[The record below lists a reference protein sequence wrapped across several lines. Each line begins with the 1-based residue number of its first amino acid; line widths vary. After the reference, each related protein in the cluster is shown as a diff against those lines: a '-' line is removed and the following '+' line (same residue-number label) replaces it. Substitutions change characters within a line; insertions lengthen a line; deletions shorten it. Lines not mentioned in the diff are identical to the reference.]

1 MLFIPSAHTMGLD
14 MMTLALSRF
23 STTPGSSS
31 SAWLK
36 LALASVLLIV
46 PAVSWASSDGAVEEP
61 VSPTS
66 PPSDDMADEP
76 AVDLATVL
84 NEALPD
90 DAYAGGVERCLSTHQ
105 YRNIEIVSDQYLLV
119 RGSRGRAWVNEL
131 PRRCRGMRRDSILVT
146 ESRVGR
152 ICQSDLFRAMDRVDF
167 SGPPIAHATCAFG
180 VFQPVAADQVD
191 LIREALV
198 AKSRTTTVK
207 ASSKGSK

>member
-1 MLFIPSAHTMGLD
+1 MLVFPTGHCMALD
-14 MMTLALSRF
+14 MAHSLFATTSRPLMVF
-23 STTPGSSS
+23 G

-36 LALASVLLIV
+36 IALAIALLTPV
-46 PAVSWASSDGAVEEP
+46 TGWASSEENEAQPAAEASPAVDES
-61 VSPTS
+61 V
-66 PPSDDMADEP
+66 EP

-84 NEALPD
+84 SEALPD
-90 DAYAGGVERCLSTHQ
+90 DAYAAGGERCLSTHQ
-105 YRNIEIVSDQYLLV
+105 YRNIEILSDQYLLV

-131 PRRCRGMRRDSILVT
+131 PRRCRGLRRDSVLVT

-191 LIREALV
+191 LIREALL
-198 AKSRTTTVK
+198 AKSRTSTVK
-207 ASSKGSK
+207 ATAKGGK